1 MFNKLKN
8 AYLTIRF
15 QHCTKNLLVFLPVI
29 ASHNFEYYF
38 LKISFLC
45 FLCMTAI
52 TFGTYFFNDIV
63 DINHDRAHPLK
74 KYRPIAAG
82 ELKIF
87 EGFIIGAFLVL
98 MSLGFSML
106 INNKLFFTLCTYLII
121 SIIYSLFLKKIIW
134 LDAAVLSSL
143 FAIRIIVGNF
153 GTEIP
158 LSFWLLGFAVPL
170 FFALALIK
178 RLAEIINIGEVSKL
192 IGRGYHSGDKLIVNS
207 AIIFSSLICIV
218 ILLLYSF
225 SESAT
230 KLYSSNILVSIV
242 SLVVAFWL
250 YRILSITNLGQMK
263 YDPVL
268 FALTD
273 KISYIYGIVVI
284 ILLYLAKVI

>member
-15 QHCTKNLLVFLPVI
+15 QHCTKNLLVFLPVM

-38 LKISFLC
+38 LEKAILC

-82 ELKIF
+82 ELKTF

-98 MSLGFSML
+98 MAIGFSML
-106 INNKLFFTLCTYLII
+106 INIKLFFILCTYLII
-121 SIIYSLFLKKIIW
+121 SLIYSFFLKKIIW
-134 LDAAVLSSL
+134 LDAIVLSSL
-143 FAIRIIVGNF
+143 FVIRIIVGNF

-170 FFALALIK
+170 FFTLALIK
-178 RLAEIINIGEVSKL
+178 RLAEIVNIGEISKL
-192 IGRGYHSGDKLIVNS
+192 IGRGYHSRDKLIVNRIITLSS
-207 AIIFSSLICIV
+207 AVCIV

-230 KLYSSNILVSIV
+230 KLYSSNILVSFV

-250 YRILSITNLGQMK
+250 YRIMSITNLGQMK

-273 KISYIYGIVVI
+273 KISYVHGIVVI

>member
-87 EGFIIGAFLVL
+87 ESFIIGTFLIL

-106 INNKLFFTLCTYLII
+106 INYKLFFALCAYLII

-178 RLAEIINIGEVSKL
+178 RLAEIINIDEISKL
-192 IGRGYHSGDKLIVNS
+192 IGRGYRSRDKLIVNRVVM
-207 AIIFSSLICIV
+207 FSSAICIV

-230 KLYSSNILVSIV
+230 KLYSSNILVSFV
-242 SLVVAFWL
+242 SLVIAFWL
-250 YRILSITNLGQMK
+250 YRIISITNLGQMK

-268 FALTD
+268 FTLTD

-284 ILLYLAKVI
+284 SLLYLAKVI

>member
-1 MFNKLKN
+1 
-8 AYLTIRF
+8 
-15 QHCTKNLLVFLPVI
+15 
-29 ASHNFEYYF
+29 
-38 LKISFLC
+38 
-45 FLCMTAI
+45 MTVI

-63 DINHDRAHPLK
+63 DINHDRVHPLK

-87 EGFIIGAFLVL
+87 EGFIIGTFLIL

-106 INNKLFFTLCTYLII
+106 INNKLFFTLCTYVII

-143 FAIRIIVGNF
+143 FTIRIIVGNF

-178 RLAEIINIGEVSKL
+178 RLAEIINIDKISKL
-192 IGRGYHSGDKLIVNS
+192 IGRGYRSKDKLIVNRVVMFSS
-207 AIIFSSLICIV
+207 AICVV

-225 SESAT
+225 SESAI
-230 KLYSSNILVSIV
+230 KLYSSNILVSFV
-242 SLVVAFWL
+242 SLV
-250 YRILSITNLGQMK
+250 I
-263 YDPVL
+263 
-268 FALTD
+268 
-273 KISYIYGIVVI
+273 
-284 ILLYLAKVI
+284 

>member
-1 MFNKLKN
+1 MFNKLKK

-15 QHCTKNLLVFLPVI
+15 QHCTKNLLVFLPVM
-29 ASHNFEYYF
+29 ASHNFEYFF
-38 LKISFLC
+38 LERAFLC

-63 DINHDRAHPLK
+63 DINHDRVHPLK
-74 KYRPIAAG
+74 KYRPIASG
-82 ELKIF
+82 ELKIS
-87 EGFIIGAFLVL
+87 ESFIIGIFLVL
-98 MSLGFSML
+98 FSLGFSML
-106 INNKLFFTLCTYLII
+106 INIKLFFTLCAYLII

-134 LDAAVLSSL
+134 LDAIVLSGL
-143 FAIRIIVGNF
+143 FVIRIIVGNF

-178 RLAEIINIGEVSKL
+178 RLAEIVNIGEVSKL
-192 IGRGYHSGDKLIVNS
+192 IGRGYHSNDKLIVNR
-207 AIIFSSLICIV
+207 IIMLSSTICIV

-230 KLYSSNILVSIV
+230 KLYSSNILVSFV

-250 YRILSITNLGQMK
+250 YRIMSITNIGQMK

-268 FALTD
+268 FALKD
-273 KISYIYGIVVI
+273 KISYVHGIVVI

>member
-1 MFNKLKN
+1 M
-8 AYLTIRF
+8 
-15 QHCTKNLLVFLPVI
+15 
-29 ASHNFEYYF
+29 
-38 LKISFLC
+38 
-45 FLCMTAI
+45 
-52 TFGTYFFNDIV
+52 
-63 DINHDRAHPLK
+63 
-74 KYRPIAAG
+74 
-82 ELKIF
+82 
-87 EGFIIGAFLVL
+87 
-98 MSLGFSML
+98 
-106 INNKLFFTLCTYLII
+106 
-121 SIIYSLFLKKIIW
+121 KKIIW

-192 IGRGYHSGDKLIVNS
+192 IGRGYHSRDKLIVNK
-207 AIIFSSLICIV
+207 IVMFSSAICIV

-230 KLYSSNILVSIV
+230 KLYSSNILVSFV

-250 YRILSITNLGQMK
+250 YRIMNITNIGQMK

-268 FALTD
+268 FALKD
-273 KISYIYGIVVI
+273 KISYVHGIVVI

>member
-8 AYLTIRF
+8 AYLTIRL
-15 QHCTKNLLVFLPVI
+15 QHCTKNLLVFLPVM

-52 TFGTYFFNDIV
+52 TFGTYFFNDII

-82 ELKIF
+82 KLKIF
-87 EGFIIGAFLVL
+87 EGFIIGTFLIL
-98 MSLGFSML
+98 MSLGLSIL

-134 LDAAVLSSL
+134 LDVAVLSSL
-143 FAIRIIVGNF
+143 FVIRIIVGNF

-178 RLAEIINIGEVSKL
+178 RLAEIINISEISEL
-192 IGRGYHSGDKLIVNS
+192 IGRGYHSRDKLIVS
-207 AIIFSSLICIV
+207 RVVMFSSAICIV

-230 KLYSSNILVSIV
+230 KLYSSNILVSFV
-242 SLVVAFWL
+242 SLVIAFWL

-284 ILLYLAKVI
+284 ILLYLAKVV

>member
-87 EGFIIGAFLVL
+87 EGFIIGIFLIL
-98 MSLGFSML
+98 ISLGFSML
-106 INNKLFFTLCTYLII
+106 INNKLFFALCAYLIV

-134 LDAAVLSSL
+134 LDVIVLSSL
-143 FAIRIIVGNF
+143 FVIRIIVGNF
-153 GTEIP
+153 
-158 LSFWLLGFAVPL
+158 
-170 FFALALIK
+170 
-178 RLAEIINIGEVSKL
+178 
-192 IGRGYHSGDKLIVNS
+192 
-207 AIIFSSLICIV
+207 
-218 ILLLYSF
+218 
-225 SESAT
+225 
-230 KLYSSNILVSIV
+230 
-242 SLVVAFWL
+242 
-250 YRILSITNLGQMK
+250 
-263 YDPVL
+263 
-268 FALTD
+268 
-273 KISYIYGIVVI
+273 
-284 ILLYLAKVI
+284 